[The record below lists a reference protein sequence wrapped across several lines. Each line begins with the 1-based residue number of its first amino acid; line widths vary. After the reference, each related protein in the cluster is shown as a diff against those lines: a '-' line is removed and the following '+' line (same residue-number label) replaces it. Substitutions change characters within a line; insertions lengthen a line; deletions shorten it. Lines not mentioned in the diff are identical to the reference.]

1 MEKSIL
7 IVDDEEGIRKV
18 LEITLTDM
26 GYNVHTA
33 DNGENALLI
42 FKQIKPLIV
51 ISDIKMP
58 EMDGIDLLRM
68 LKQENPETEVIM
80 ITGHGDIDLAIK
92 SVKYDATDFVTKP
105 INNESL
111 EIALKRAQERIAV
124 SNQLKKYT
132 LNLEQLVYE
141 KTQKLIETERMAAI
155 GQTVMGLNH
164 AIKNIASG
172 LKGGEFVLEKG
183 FEMNNQKYL
192 IQGWEM
198 IKGNVE
204 KITTLSLDLLDY
216 AKSTEINYQACD
228 PNLPVREVTD
238 LMKFKAKE
246 FDIELTVDLCPVLK
260 KICFDPELIHRCL
273 HNLLAN
279 AVDACKNFNPNTNK
293 KKILIKTVNTN
304 GWGVEYQVIDSGC
317 GMSKEIKDKLF
328 RGIFTTKG
336 SFGTG
341 IGLMITKKIID
352 EHKGIIEVVS
362 EEGGGSTFTIRIPKC
377 PPINENN

>member
-1 MEKSIL
+1 MMEKSIL
-7 IVDDEEGIRKV
+7 LVDDEEGIRKV
-18 LEITLTDM
+18 LAITLTDM
-26 GYNVHTA
+26 GYNVFTA
-33 DNGENALLI
+33 DNGEKALLV
-42 FKQIKPLIV
+42 FKKVKPLIV

-58 EMDGIDLLRM
+58 EMGGIDLLRM
-68 LKQENPETEVIM
+68 LKKENPETEVIM

-111 EIALKRAQERIAV
+111 EIALKRAQERISV
-124 SNQLKKYT
+124 RNKLKEYT
-132 LNLEQLVYE
+132 SNLEQLVHE
-141 KTQKLIETERMAAI
+141 KTKKLIETERMAAI

-183 FEMNNQKYL
+183 IELNNRKYL

-216 AKSTEINYQACD
+216 AKSTDLNYQICD
-228 PNLPVREVTD
+228 PNKPMREVVD
-238 LMKFKAKE
+238 LMKFKARE
-246 FDIELTVDLCPVLK
+246 HDIELDVDLCTVLK
-260 KICFDPELIHRCL
+260 KICFDPDLIHRCL
-273 HNLLAN
+273 LNLIAN
-279 AVDACKNFNPNTNK
+279 AVDACKNFNPNTGK
-293 KKILIKTVNTN
+293 KKVFVKTVNTK
-304 GWGVEYQVIDSGC
+304 GWGVEYQVIDNCC
-317 GMSKEIKDKLF
+317 GMSHDIKNKIF
-328 RGIFTTKG
+328 KGIFSTKG

-352 EHKGIIEVVS
+352 QHKGVIEVVS
-362 EEGGGSTFTIRIPKC
+362 EEGAGSTFIIRIP
-377 PPINENN
+377 EGLTTT